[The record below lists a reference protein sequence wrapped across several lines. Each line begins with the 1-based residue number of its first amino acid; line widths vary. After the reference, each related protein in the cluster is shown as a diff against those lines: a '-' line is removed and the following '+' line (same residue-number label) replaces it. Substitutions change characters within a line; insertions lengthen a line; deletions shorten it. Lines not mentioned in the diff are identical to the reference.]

1 MGLGLELG
9 LRLGLELGLGLGLG
23 SGLGSYGGRR
33 LLSTVVRYCTIDV
46 VRDVRG
52 ADAVVKPVYQ
62 RRVGP
67 VDGEECTTPGSKPR
81 LVWLASA
88 ARAAY

>member
-1 MGLGLELG
+1 MGVGVGLAFGLGA
-9 LRLGLELGLGLGLG
+9 GLELGLGLGLG
-23 SGLGSYGGRR
+23 SGLYGGRR